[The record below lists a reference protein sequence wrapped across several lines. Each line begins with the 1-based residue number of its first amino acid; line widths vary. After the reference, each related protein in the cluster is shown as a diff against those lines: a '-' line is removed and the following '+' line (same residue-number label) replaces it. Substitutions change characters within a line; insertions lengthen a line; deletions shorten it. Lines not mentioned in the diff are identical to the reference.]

1 MTNAE
6 FEHILQD
13 YQKRFIELR
22 VAADN
27 AFEEWQSCPFGTPE
41 NDAKQE
47 RYSAAVEAINSLL
60 KEYEVERRKAH
71 ENDDR

>member
-6 FEHILQD
+6 FEHIFQD
-13 YQKRFIELR
+13 YQKRFIKLR

-27 AFEEWQSCPFGTPE
+27 AFEEWRSCPFGTPE
-41 NDAKQE
+41 NDEKQK

-71 ENDDR
+71 EDDNR